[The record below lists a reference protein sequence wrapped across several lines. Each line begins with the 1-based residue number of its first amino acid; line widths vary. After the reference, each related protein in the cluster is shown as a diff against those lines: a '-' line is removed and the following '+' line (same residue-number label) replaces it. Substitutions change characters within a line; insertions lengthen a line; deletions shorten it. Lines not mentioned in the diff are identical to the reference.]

1 MLSHEPP
8 FGRLRWV
15 SRWPERSVDEGGT
28 KAPSILETFKVSVR
42 NQRHI
47 LTNAQRKQFAQRKM
61 RCFPIFPS
69 VCHRQRGEEGGANAS
84 RHSRLM
90 YIHTNRDGR
99 NRWSRTFMHAEAG
112 CVFSP
117 PRSRSCPSRGGHT
130 PPLCCYTS
138 YFVILLVSFVTLC

>member
-1 MLSHEPP
+1 
-8 FGRLRWV
+8 
-15 SRWPERSVDEGGT
+15 
-28 KAPSILETFKVSVR
+28 
-42 NQRHI
+42 
-47 LTNAQRKQFAQRKM
+47 M

-99 NRWSRTFMHAEAG
+99 SRWSRTFMHAEAG

-138 YFVILLVSFVTLC
+138 YFVILLVSFVTHFVEKRYDIRKPDDNGTRRLSCFESGGVGIDRPRSRNVVGSLQGRVAELACWQCRVAHH